1 MLGMRDIG
9 RVWVQSR
16 EDSAIRKKAKGE
28 LENGEGNE
36 RFQIADGRF
45 GFPHPYFTRT
55 VQYLTV

>member
-1 MLGMRDIG
+1 MLGMRDVG

-45 GFPHPYFTRT
+45 GFPHP
-55 VQYLTV
+55 